1 MRAMPLLT
9 VALLVPVL
17 AVMSG
22 CGDTQV
28 TRESPNSVRDLSGNW
43 NATDSRETA
52 EAVTTQFLTRSW
64 ADDFRVAHNGQ
75 KPVVKIGRITVR
87 SNGDV
92 IATDIFTND
101 LITALVD
108 SGKAR
113 AVASNS
119 ETDQAREERKQQDVH
134 ASEATRK
141 ESFQEL
147 GADFLIQGV
156 INVQDDQDGDRKQKF
171 YAVDLKMTDIKTQEQ
186 VASAS
191 KKISKYVKR

>member
-1 MRAMPLLT
+1 MRATLRLT
-9 VALLVPVL
+9 IALLVPAL
-17 AVMSG
+17 AMMSG
-22 CGDTQV
+22 CGDTKV

-52 EAVTTQFLTRSW
+52 EALINQFLTRSW
-64 ADDFRVAHNGQ
+64 ADDFRTAHNGQ
-75 KPVVKIGRITVR
+75 KPIVKIGRIVVR

-119 ETDQAREERKQQDVH
+119 ETDQAREERKEQDVH

-147 GADFLIQGV
+147 GADFLILGA
-156 INVQDDQDGDRKQKF
+156 INVQDDQDGGRKQKF
-171 YAVDLKMTDIKTQEQ
+171 YAVDLQLTDIKTQEQ

-191 KKISKYVKR
+191 KKISKYVER